1 MLLSEAMRADVE
13 FIVREGGYLG
23 AMADFRRAAATN
35 EIVKLRIPVGTL
47 LPAMS
52 SRENGKPV
60 LLREVLWEGDEP
72 IAAFE
77 FFFASNGRRYR
88 VVAPQACAN
97 FWVEDHGKEQ
107 FPVLALTCDAS
118 AEVLLRRPAQ
128 VCLTLRN
135 VGDEIEPL
143 TTVTLPVPAGATFAS
158 ATEGGTVVDGRVVW
172 EWRSLAA
179 KSSHQFCAVFDAAQ
193 PCTLSYVSAARGSR
207 APEVQSRC
215 ETRVAGVPAVLLEV
229 VDLNDPIKLGENETY
244 EIVVLNQGTATLTN
258 MKLVCLLQESQ
269 AFVSGTGTTAVQSQ
283 GRTIT
288 IEKLPMLN
296 PKETATWRVIVKT
309 LAAGDVRFT
318 TELTCDQFLKAITET
333 EATQQY

>member
-1 MLLSEAMRADVE
+1 MLLSDAMRADVE
-13 FIVREGGYLG
+13 FIVRECGYSG
-23 AMADFRRAAATN
+23 TMEDFRRAAATN
-35 EIVKLRIPVGTL
+35 EIAKLRIPVGTL

-52 SRENGKPV
+52 SRENGKPI
-60 LLREVLWEGDEP
+60 LLREVLWAGDDP
-72 IAAFE
+72 IPAFE
-77 FFFASNGRRYR
+77 FFFASNGRRFR

-97 FWVEDHGKEQ
+97 FWVEDHGKEL
-107 FPVLALTCDAS
+107 FPVLALTCDAP
-118 AEVLLRRPAQ
+118 AEVLLRRPGQ

-143 TTVTLPVPAGATFAS
+143 ATVSLPIPAGATFSS
-158 ATEGGTVVDGRVVW
+158 ATEGGRVVDGRVVW
-172 EWRSLAA
+172 ERRNLAA
-179 KSSHQFCAVFDAAQ
+179 KSSQQFCAVFDAAQ
-193 PCTLSYVSAARGSR
+193 PCTLSYVSSARGSR

-229 VDLNDPIKLGENETY
+229 VDLNDPIEVGEDETY

-258 MKLVCLLQESQ
+258 VKLVCLLQERQ
-269 AFVSGTGTTAVQSQ
+269 DFVSGTGTTAVQAQ
-283 GRTIT
+283 GRTVT
-288 IEKLPMLN
+288 LENLPMLN

-318 TELTCDQFLKAITET
+318 TELTCDQFLKPITET